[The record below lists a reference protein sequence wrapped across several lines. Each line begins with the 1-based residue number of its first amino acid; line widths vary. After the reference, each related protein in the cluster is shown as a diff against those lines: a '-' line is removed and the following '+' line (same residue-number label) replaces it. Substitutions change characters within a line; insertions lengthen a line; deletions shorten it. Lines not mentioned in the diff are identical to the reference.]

1 MHTCVTNFQPHRDL
15 ASLPCCGRDAI
26 QRNLSVVRLAGW
38 GSWAR
43 ITQSVV
49 ISLIVCLYSI
59 TMSKQH
65 RTESKQHRTDP
76 VTPIRVFRPDPA
88 SALLRLARLCAGPV
102 ERAQRALEHLQQRL
116 FDSWLGVSTQESGQP
131 TRQPGLVESGDNRPY
146 DGCQWLPVRRALRDL
161 APCSS
166 EVSVDL
172 GAGKGKFLLIAGRLP
187 YQAVTGIEIDEDL
200 ALWATRNIEQSK
212 RRLRAQVVECITA
225 DVMEWPIPDDASVIF
240 MYNPFIGPT
249 FRTAV
254 SHIFESY
261 DRRPRKLHIVYDY
274 PWEHDWLLSTGR
286 VVVDNVWPRSWPA
299 RLRRWLDGNVI
310 VSYRVGSQKERE
322 HPSPQ
327 MRGPSFRSR
336 LALQRWSMPND
347 QRFE

>member
-1 MHTCVTNFQPHRDL
+1 
-15 ASLPCCGRDAI
+15 
-26 QRNLSVVRLAGW
+26 
-38 GSWAR
+38 
-43 ITQSVV
+43 
-49 ISLIVCLYSI
+49 
-59 TMSKQH
+59 
-65 RTESKQHRTDP
+65 
-76 VTPIRVFRPDPA
+76 
-88 SALLRLARLCAGPV
+88 LARLCAGPV
-102 ERAQRALEHLQQRL
+102 ERAQRALEHLQQQL
-116 FDSWLGVSTQESGQP
+116 FDSWLGVSTLESGP
-131 TRQPGLVESGDNRPY
+131 RLVEPGDNRPY

-172 GAGKGKFLLIAGRLP
+172 GAGKGRFLLIAGRLP
-187 YQAVTGIEIDEDL
+187 YRAVTGIEIDEDL
-200 ALWATRNIEQSK
+200 ALWATRNIERSK
-212 RRLRAQVVECITA
+212 RRPRAQVVDCIAA

-286 VVVDNVWPRSWPA
+286 VVVDSVWPRSWPA
-299 RLRRWLDGNVI
+299 RLRWWLDGNVI
-310 VSYRVGSQKERE
+310 VSYRVVSEKKQE

-327 MRGPSFRSR
+327 MRGRSFRSR